1 MPRSDNDITSLE
13 QAGEALFDFAVE
25 REDVKALMA
34 HMPGEA
40 KCKPA
45 AVEYEL
51 QILKIV
57 ATGWAV
63 SFFLERN
70 PHKAQ
75 LAEDFWKRIHAFS
88 GDLSETTGLMIG
100 QDINYFQNIRERLDQ
115 YIAALQNKPETSE
128 PAAVI
133 GPEFARLCG
142 DADDVF
148 TIMTGSRMFIITVA
162 RVREYLETLEL
173 QDM

>member
-1 MPRSDNDITSLE
+1 MSRSDNYITSLD
-13 QAGEALFDFAVE
+13 QAGEVLFDFALE

-40 KCKPA
+40 KCKPVT
-45 AVEYEL
+45 VEYEL

-75 LAEDFWKRIHAFS
+75 LAEEFWKRIHAFS
-88 GDLSETTGLMIG
+88 GELSKATGLMIG
-100 QDINYFQNIRERLDQ
+100 QDINYFQIIRERLDQ
-115 YIAALQNKPETSE
+115 YIAALQNKPEISE

-133 GPEFARLCG
+133 GPQFARLCG
-142 DADDVF
+142 DVDDVF

-162 RVREYLETLEL
+162 RVREYLDTLEL
-173 QDM
+173 QEM